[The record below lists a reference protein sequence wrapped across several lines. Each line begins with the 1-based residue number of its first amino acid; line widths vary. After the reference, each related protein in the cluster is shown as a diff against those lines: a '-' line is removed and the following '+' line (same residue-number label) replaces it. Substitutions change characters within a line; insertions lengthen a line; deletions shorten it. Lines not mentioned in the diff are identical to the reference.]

1 MYYPMSEW
9 KFKKFILSASQY
21 KKYTA
26 IIENKDGKI
35 KKINFG
41 DNRYSQY
48 KDTTG
53 LGEYT
58 YLNNNDPE
66 RRRLY
71 HIRHDKDVR
80 AGQYSAGFFALK
92 FLWG

>member
-9 KFKKFILSASQY
+9 KLKGFMKSKALN

-26 IIENKDGKI
+26 IIMNKEGQT

-41 DNRYSQY
+41 DNRYSHY
-48 KDTTG
+48 KDRTG
-53 LGEYT
+53 LGEYS
-58 YLNNNDPE
+58 YLNHNDPI

-71 HIRHDKDVR
+71 HLRHNKDIHSN
-80 AGQYSAGFFALK
+80 QYSAGYFALEY
-92 FLWG
+92 LW